1 LPPELPGAQSAAL
14 TARELWWV
22 ACAVCTAISLGSCI
36 FGRVRSARLFGLAL
50 IVTPHVIGVPPV
62 TEAAAALPDQL
73 ARNFA
78 IGSLAISLIMWSLIG
93 VITEVLMRRTALA
106 GTAGTTAPSAG
117 A

>member
-1 LPPELPGAQSAAL
+1 
-14 TARELWWV
+14 
-22 ACAVCTAISLGSCI
+22 
-36 FGRVRSARLFGLAL
+36 VRSARLFGLAL

-78 IGSLAISLIMWSLIG
+78 IGSLAISLIMWSVIG

-106 GTAGTTAPSAG
+106 GTAATTAPNAG